1 MVPPPYGPLPMTH
14 QTTTLLIVACVLV
27 ALSTTVVGLR
37 IYSRVTIT
45 SAKLWWDDYLI
56 VVAQI
61 LVFALLA
68 LLAIDFQYGVG
79 YHVTD
84 PHVME
89 NLPTGLVL
97 LLLYD
102 ALYQIT
108 QCAVKLSVLLFYLR
122 IFVNQRVL
130 LATKIAI
137 GVVAVWS
144 TVNFINVFLMCQ
156 PFESR
161 FDPVAYVGPEC
172 RFQKPIYTAIVCF
185 NVVTDL
191 PIFLLPIPTIW
202 SLKMKKSH
210 KVYLV
215 LSFLFACLVFAATIV
230 RIMYM
235 LQLESGDL
243 TYTGLS
249 VYFWSLAEPNLAM
262 LTISLPMLLPLYFG
276 LRGKKMEETPSAPLQ
291 NVKGNEHIVTIGGSG
306 GNSEPRRP
314 RDPYLVD
321 TRFSEDEEVSI
332 GSIHEVRTG
341 QESFDSGVHLTR
353 EISHT
358 EFIPPVKVTDGR
370 LL

>member
-14 QTTTLLIVACVLV
+14 QTLTLLIVACVLV
-27 ALSTTVVGLR
+27 ALSTTAVSLR
-37 IYSRVTIT
+37 IYSRVAIT

-56 VVAQI
+56 IVAQV
-61 LVFALLA
+61 LAFVLLA
-68 LLAIDFQYGVG
+68 LLAVDFQYGVG

-84 PHVME
+84 PRVLQ

-102 ALYQIT
+102 AFYQLT

-122 IFVNQRVL
+122 IFVNNKVL
-130 LATKIAI
+130 LGTKIAI

-161 FDPVAYVGPEC
+161 FDPIAYGGPEC
-172 RFQKPIYTAIVCF
+172 RLQKPIYTAIVCF

-191 PIFLLPIPTIW
+191 PIFLLPLPTIW
-202 SLKMKKSH
+202 SLNMKRSH

-215 LSFLFACLVFAATIV
+215 LSFLFACCVFAATIV

-235 LQLESGDL
+235 LELESGDL
-243 TYTGLS
+243 TYTGLN

-262 LTISLPMLLPLYFG
+262 LTISLPMLLPLYFR
-276 LRGKKMEETPSAPLQ
+276 LRGNKAEDSPASPMQ
-291 NVKGNEHIVTIGGSG
+291 NIEGNEHIVTIGGSG
-306 GNSEPRRP
+306 GKQNPRPP
-314 RDPYLVD
+314 RDPYFV
-321 TRFSEDEEVSI
+321 DEEAEIASL
-332 GSIHEVRTG
+332 HQVRT
-341 QESFDSGVHLTR
+341 FPDSIDSAVHLAPELR
-353 EISHT
+353 HT
-358 EFIPPVKVTDGR
+358 DSAPQVKPPGGQFF
-370 LL
+370 